1 MVEQQPP
8 VLSDNEP
15 YEQWRR
21 DIEGWMMV
29 TNIEPRRQAFAVR
42 MKMEGKYRKLAL
54 SFDAA
59 DLNNESGM
67 MFLLEKLDFVFR
79 RK

>member
-1 MVEQQPP
+1 MAKHQPP

-15 YEQWRR
+15 YEQWLSE
-21 DIEGWMMV
+21 IKGWMMV
-29 TNIEPRRQAFAVR
+29 TYIEPRRQAFAVR

-54 SFDAA
+54 NFDAA
-59 DLNNESGM
+59 DLSNESGI
-67 MFLLEKLDFVFR
+67 MFLLDKLDFFFR

>member
-1 MVEQQPP
+1 
-8 VLSDNEP
+8 
-15 YEQWRR
+15 
-21 DIEGWMMV
+21 MMV
-29 TNIEPRRQAFAVR
+29 TYIEPRRQAFAVR

-54 SFDAA
+54 NFDAP

-67 MFLLEKLDFVFR
+67 MFLLDKLDFVFR